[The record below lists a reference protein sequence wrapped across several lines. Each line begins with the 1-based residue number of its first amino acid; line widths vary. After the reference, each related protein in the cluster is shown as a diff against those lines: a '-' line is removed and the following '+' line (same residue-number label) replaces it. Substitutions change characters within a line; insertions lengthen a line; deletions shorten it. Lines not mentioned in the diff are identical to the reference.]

1 MDRKAAGREAFE
13 PELLAAG
20 GPRTLMHASERLLA
34 MGYGLTYDAV
44 VSGFRPYEALLDEVF
59 AYVERSAPL
68 AGSGRPPTIL
78 DVSCGIGTVA
88 ARLSARGYAVTA
100 VDAVGHLVDV
110 ARRRHGHRPASSLR
124 FEHVDVAT
132 APMPGAGRYDVVIS
146 MHTLYW
152 HPQPEA
158 VIAAC
163 RRLLAPGGHAVF
175 LTYSRPARVVHVR
188 RGARSTGPRS
198 GGARVALAPS
208 HGAVRA
214 DASRRPAIPH
224 RSRLPC
230 RPANRR
236 LRDPGLA
243 RNVPRRHQPTGVGS
257 RPALKRDRASRS
269 SVSFDPNDAVLPG

>member
-88 ARLSARGYAVTA
+88 ARLAARGYAVTA

-175 LTYSRPARVVHVR
+175 LTYSRPARVVRTFGEVR
-188 RGARSTGPRS
+188 AQQGLGQ
-198 GGARVALAPS
+198 
-208 HGAVRA
+208 AVRA
-214 DASRRPAIPH
+214 LRWLLPTALFELMRHVDRRYLTEAGFHAALRTAGFEILDSRETFLAGI
-224 RSRLPC
+224 SRLAWV
-230 RPANRR
+230 RA
-236 LRDPGLA
+236 
-243 RNVPRRHQPTGVGS
+243 PR
-257 RPALKRDRASRS
+257 
-269 SVSFDPNDAVLPG
+269 